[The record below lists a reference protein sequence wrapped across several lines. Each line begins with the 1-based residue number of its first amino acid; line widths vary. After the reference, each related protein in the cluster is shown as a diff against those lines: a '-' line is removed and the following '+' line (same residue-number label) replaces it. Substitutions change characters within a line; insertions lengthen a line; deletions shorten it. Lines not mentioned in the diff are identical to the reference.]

1 MKHLLELLDATVQRW
16 QDRPAF
22 GDEHGPLTWHQVG
35 LAVHSIG
42 TAMTRHKVQ
51 RRPVALYLD
60 HEVPCLLAMLSTL
73 AAGSYYTVLDTA
85 QPPERVRRITDQLE
99 PALLVTDAAH
109 RAAAE
114 ALGLNCPILDVADG
128 LAQPPE
134 PFVLQTLRAEAID
147 TDLAYVLFTSGS
159 TGAPKG
165 VAVQHRA
172 VLAYSAWAAGTFG
185 IDETTVFGNQT
196 PFYFSMSVTDLYTS
210 LRTGAQI
217 QILPK
222 RLFSFPVQLLDY
234 LTTHGVNTLYWVPSA
249 LGGVVRWKALDYTAL
264 PPLRTVLFAGE
275 TMPTP
280 YLNYWRAHYPTAL
293 FANLFG
299 PTETTDICAY
309 YIVDRDFADDEPL
322 PIGCACDNCGLLVLT
337 PDGKAAAPG
346 EVGELCARGSF
357 LAAGYYN
364 MPDKTADRFCP
375 NPLQPH
381 YPETIY
387 RTGDLVR
394 YDEQGLLQYMGR
406 ADNQIKHMGYRI
418 ELGEIET
425 AAFGQEGLQS
435 CACVY
440 DAPRDR
446 LVLFFTAGRDLTE
459 ALRTRLAQRLPA
471 YMQPAVY
478 RRLKAMPQ
486 NQNGKIDRAVLR
498 EQCKEDEN
506 HAYH

>member
-1 MKHLLELLDATVQRW
+1 MKHILELLDRTVRRW
-16 QDRPAF
+16 GSRPAF
-22 GDEHGPLTWHQVG
+22 GDEHITLTWDEVDA
-35 LAVHSIG
+35 AVQRVG
-42 TAMTRHKVQ
+42 TALVQYSVQ

-60 HEVPCLLAMLSTL
+60 HEVPCLLAMLGTL
-73 AAGSYYTVLDTA
+73 AAGGFYTVLDTA
-85 QPPERVRRITDQLE
+85 QPPERVRRITGQLE

-109 RAAAE
+109 REAAD
-114 ALGLNCPILDVADG
+114 ALGLACPVVEMADA
-128 LAQPPE
+128 LNAAPDS
-134 PFVLQTLRAEAID
+134 FALQTLRNESLD

-165 VAVQHRA
+165 VAIQHRA
-172 VLAYSAWAAGTFG
+172 VLAYSAWAAATFG

-210 LRTGAQI
+210 LRTGAQV
-217 QILPK
+217 QVLPR

-234 LTTHGVNTLYWVPSA
+234 LTVHEVNTLYWVPSA

-264 PPLRTVLFAGE
+264 PPLRTILFAGE

-280 YLNYWRAHYPTAL
+280 YLNYWQAHYPGAL

-309 YIVDRDFADDEPL
+309 YIVDRAFSDDEPL
-322 PIGCACDNCGLLVLT
+322 PIGRACDNCGLLVLT
-337 PDGKAAAPG
+337 DDGRAAEPG
-346 EVGELCARGSF
+346 AVGELCVRGSF

-364 MPDKTADRFCP
+364 MPDKTAERFCP

-381 YPETIY
+381 YPEIIY

-394 YDEQGLLQYMGR
+394 YDENGLLQYMGR

-435 CACVY
+435 CACIY
-440 DAPRDR
+440 DAPKDR
-446 LVLFFTAGRDLTE
+446 LVLFFAGRKGLE
-459 ALRTRLAQRLPA
+459 EELRVRLPGRLPA
-471 YMQPAVY
+471 YMQPTAY
-478 RRLKAMPQ
+478 RRLQAMPQ
-486 NQNGKIDRAVLR
+486 NQNGKIDRAALR
-498 EQCKEDEN
+498 ALCKED
-506 HAYH
+506 

>member
-1 MKHLLELLDATVQRW
+1 MKHILELLDRTVRCW
-16 QDRPAF
+16 GSRPAF
-22 GDEHGPLTWHQVG
+22 GDEHITLTWDEVDA
-35 LAVHSIG
+35 AVQRVG
-42 TAMTRHKVQ
+42 TALAQYSVQ

-60 HEVPCLLAMLSTL
+60 HEVPCLLAMLGTL
-73 AAGSYYTVLDTA
+73 AAGGFYTVLDTA
-85 QPPERVRRITDQLE
+85 QPPERVRRITGQLE

-109 RAAAE
+109 REAAD
-114 ALGLNCPILDVADG
+114 ALGLACPVVEMADA
-128 LAQPPE
+128 LNAAPDS
-134 PFVLQTLRAEAID
+134 FALQTLRNESLD

-165 VAVQHRA
+165 VAIQHRA
-172 VLAYSAWAAGTFG
+172 VLAYSAWAAATFG

-210 LRTGAQI
+210 LRTGAQV
-217 QILPK
+217 QVLPR

-234 LTTHGVNTLYWVPSA
+234 LTVHEVNTLYWVPSA

-264 PPLRTVLFAGE
+264 PPLRTILFAGE

-280 YLNYWRAHYPTAL
+280 YLNYWQAHYPGAL

-309 YIVDRDFADDEPL
+309 YIVDRAFSDDEPL
-322 PIGCACDNCGLLVLT
+322 PIGHACDNCGLLVLT
-337 PDGKAAAPG
+337 DDGRAAEPG
-346 EVGELCARGSF
+346 AVGELCVRGSF

-364 MPDKTADRFCP
+364 MPDKTAERFCP

-381 YPETIY
+381 YPEIIY

-394 YDEQGLLQYMGR
+394 YDENGLLQYMGR

-425 AAFGQEGLQS
+425 AAFGQEGLQR
-435 CACVY
+435 CACIY
-440 DAPRDR
+440 DAPKDR
-446 LVLFFTAGRDLTE
+446 LVQIGR
-459 ALRTRLAQRLPA
+459 AH
-471 YMQPAVY
+471 V
-478 RRLKAMPQ
+478 
-486 NQNGKIDRAVLR
+486 
-498 EQCKEDEN
+498 
-506 HAYH
+506 

>member
-1 MKHLLELLDATVQRW
+1 MKHILELLDRTVRRW
-16 QDRPAF
+16 GSRPAF
-22 GDEHGPLTWHQVG
+22 GDEHITLTWDEVDA
-35 LAVHSIG
+35 AVQRVG
-42 TAMTRHKVQ
+42 TALAQYSVQ

-60 HEVPCLLAMLSTL
+60 HEVPCLLAMLGTL
-73 AAGSYYTVLDTA
+73 AAGGFYTVLDTA
-85 QPPERVRRITDQLE
+85 QPPERVRRITGQLE

-109 RAAAE
+109 REAAD
-114 ALGLNCPILDVADG
+114 ALGLACPVVEMADA
-128 LAQPPE
+128 LNAVPDS
-134 PFVLQTLRAEAID
+134 FALQTLRNESLD

-165 VAVQHRA
+165 VAIQHRA
-172 VLAYSAWAAGTFG
+172 VLAYSAWAAATFG

-210 LRTGAQI
+210 LRTGAQV
-217 QILPK
+217 QVLPR

-234 LTTHGVNTLYWVPSA
+234 LTVHEVNTLYWVPSA

-264 PPLRTVLFAGE
+264 PPLRTILFAGE

-280 YLNYWRAHYPTAL
+280 YLNYWQAHYPGAL

-309 YIVDRDFADDEPL
+309 YIVDRAFSDDEPL
-322 PIGCACDNCGLLVLT
+322 PIGRACDNCGLLVLT
-337 PDGKAAAPG
+337 DDGRAAEHGA
-346 EVGELCARGSF
+346 VGELCVRGSF

-364 MPDKTADRFCP
+364 MPDKTAERFCP

-381 YPETIY
+381 YPEIIY

-394 YDEQGLLQYMGR
+394 YDENGLLQYMGR

-435 CACVY
+435 CACIY
-440 DAPRDR
+440 DAPKDR
-446 LVLFFTAGRDLTE
+446 LVLFFTGRKRLEEDL
-459 ALRTRLAQRLPA
+459 RVRLAGRLPA
-471 YMQPAVY
+471 YMQPTAY
-478 RRLKAMPQ
+478 RRLQAMPQ
-486 NQNGKIDRAVLR
+486 NQNGKIDRAALR
-498 EQCKEDEN
+498 ALCKED
-506 HAYH
+506 

>member
-1 MKHLLELLDATVQRW
+1 MKHILELLDRTVRRW
-16 QDRPAF
+16 GSRPAF
-22 GDEHGPLTWHQVG
+22 GDEHITLTWDEVDA
-35 LAVHSIG
+35 AVQRVG
-42 TAMTRHKVQ
+42 TALAQYSVQ

-60 HEVPCLLAMLSTL
+60 HEVPCLLAMLGTL
-73 AAGSYYTVLDTA
+73 AAGGFYTVLDTA
-85 QPPERVRRITDQLE
+85 QPPERVRRITGQLE
-99 PALLVTDAAH
+99 PAPLVTDAAH
-109 RAAAE
+109 RKAAD
-114 ALGLNCPILDVADG
+114 ALGLACPVVEMADA
-128 LAQPPE
+128 LNAVPDS
-134 PFVLQTLRAEAID
+134 FALQTLRNESLD

-165 VAVQHRA
+165 VAIQHRA
-172 VLAYSAWAAGTFG
+172 VLAYSAWAAATFG

-210 LRTGAQI
+210 LRTGAQL
-217 QILPK
+217 QVLPR

-234 LTTHGVNTLYWVPSA
+234 LTVHEVNTLYWVPSA

-264 PPLRTVLFAGE
+264 PPLRTILFAGE

-280 YLNYWRAHYPTAL
+280 YLNYWQAHYPEAL

-309 YIVDRDFADDEPL
+309 YIVDRAFSDDEPL
-322 PIGCACDNCGLLVLT
+322 PIGRACDNCGLLVLT
-337 PDGKAAAPG
+337 DDGRAAEPG
-346 EVGELCARGSF
+346 AVGELCVRGSF

-364 MPDKTADRFCP
+364 MPDKTAERFCP

-381 YPETIY
+381 YPEIIY

-394 YDEQGLLQYMGR
+394 YDENGLLQYMGR

-435 CACVY
+435 CACIY
-440 DAPRDR
+440 DAPKDR
-446 LVLFFTAGRDLTE
+446 LVLFFTGRKGLEEDL
-459 ALRTRLAQRLPA
+459 RVRLAGRLPA
-471 YMQPAVY
+471 YMQPTAY
-478 RRLKAMPQ
+478 RRLQAMPQ
-486 NQNGKIDRAVLR
+486 NQNGKIDRAALR
-498 EQCKEDEN
+498 ALCKED
-506 HAYH
+506 

>member
-1 MKHLLELLDATVQRW
+1 MKHILELLDRTVRRW
-16 QDRPAF
+16 GSRPAF
-22 GDEHGPLTWHQVG
+22 GDEHITLTWDEVDA
-35 LAVHSIG
+35 AVQRVG
-42 TAMTRHKVQ
+42 TALAQYSVQ

-60 HEVPCLLAMLSTL
+60 HEVPCLLAMLGTL
-73 AAGSYYTVLDTA
+73 AAGGFYTVLDTA
-85 QPPERVRRITDQLE
+85 QPPERVRRITGQLE

-109 RAAAE
+109 RKAAD
-114 ALGLNCPILDVADG
+114 ALGLACPVVEMADA
-128 LAQPPE
+128 LNAAPDS
-134 PFVLQTLRAEAID
+134 FALQTLRNESLD

-165 VAVQHRA
+165 VAIQHRA
-172 VLAYSAWAAGTFG
+172 VLAYSAWAAATFG

-210 LRTGAQI
+210 LRTGAQV
-217 QILPK
+217 QVLPR

-234 LTTHGVNTLYWVPSA
+234 LTVHEVNTLYWVPSA

-264 PPLRTVLFAGE
+264 PPLRTILFAGE

-280 YLNYWRAHYPTAL
+280 YLNYWQAHYPGAL

-309 YIVDRDFADDEPL
+309 YIVDRAFSDDEPL
-322 PIGCACDNCGLLVLT
+322 PIGRACDNCGLLVLT
-337 PDGKAAAPG
+337 DDGRAAEHGA
-346 EVGELCARGSF
+346 VGELCVRGSF

-364 MPDKTADRFCP
+364 MPDKTAERFCP

-381 YPETIY
+381 YPEIIY

-394 YDEQGLLQYMGR
+394 YDENGLLQYMGR

-425 AAFGQEGLQS
+425 AAFGQESLQS
-435 CACVY
+435 CACIY
-440 DAPRDR
+440 DAPKDR
-446 LVLFFTAGRDLTE
+446 LVLFFTGRKGLE
-459 ALRTRLAQRLPA
+459 EELRVRLAGRLPA
-471 YMQPAVY
+471 YMQPTAY
-478 RRLKAMPQ
+478 RRLQAMPQ
-486 NQNGKIDRAVLR
+486 NQNGKIDRAALR
-498 EQCKEDEN
+498 ALCKED
-506 HAYH
+506 

>member
-1 MKHLLELLDATVQRW
+1 MKHILELLDRTVRRW
-16 QDRPAF
+16 GSRPAF
-22 GDEHGPLTWHQVG
+22 GDEHITLTWDEVDA
-35 LAVHSIG
+35 AVQRVG
-42 TAMTRHKVQ
+42 TALAQYSVQ

-60 HEVPCLLAMLSTL
+60 HEVPCLLAMLGTL
-73 AAGSYYTVLDTA
+73 AAGGFYTVLDTA
-85 QPPERVRRITDQLE
+85 QPPERVRRITGQLE

-109 RAAAE
+109 REAAD
-114 ALGLNCPILDVADG
+114 ALGLACPVVEMADA
-128 LAQPPE
+128 LNAVPDS
-134 PFVLQTLRAEAID
+134 FALQTLRNESLD

-165 VAVQHRA
+165 VAIHHRA
-172 VLAYSAWAAGTFG
+172 VLAYSAWAAATFG

-210 LRTGAQI
+210 LRTGAQV
-217 QILPK
+217 QVLPR

-234 LTTHGVNTLYWVPSA
+234 LTVHEVNTLYWVPSA

-264 PPLRTVLFAGE
+264 PPLRTILFAGE

-280 YLNYWRAHYPTAL
+280 YLNYWQAHYPGAL

-309 YIVDRDFADDEPL
+309 YIVDRAFSDDEPL
-322 PIGCACDNCGLLVLT
+322 PIGRACDNCGLLVLT
-337 PDGKAAAPG
+337 DDGRAAEHGA
-346 EVGELCARGSF
+346 VGELCVRGSF

-364 MPDKTADRFCP
+364 MPDKTAERFCP

-381 YPETIY
+381 YPEIIY

-394 YDEQGLLQYMGR
+394 YDENGLLQYMGR

-435 CACVY
+435 CACIY
-440 DAPRDR
+440 DAPKDR
-446 LVLFFTAGRDLTE
+446 LVLFFTGRKGLEEELRVRPTAACRQCPRTKTE
-459 ALRTRLAQRLPA
+459 KSTAQHCAPCARRTELCIPW
-471 YMQPAVY
+471 M
-478 RRLKAMPQ
+478 KS
-486 NQNGKIDRAVLR
+486 
-498 EQCKEDEN
+498 
-506 HAYH
+506 

>member
-1 MKHLLELLDATVQRW
+1 MKHILELLDRTVRRW
-16 QDRPAF
+16 GSRPAF
-22 GDEHGPLTWHQVG
+22 GDEHITLTWDEVDA
-35 LAVHSIG
+35 AVQRVG
-42 TAMTRHKVQ
+42 TALAQYSVQ

-60 HEVPCLLAMLSTL
+60 HEVPCLLAMLGTL
-73 AAGSYYTVLDTA
+73 AAGGFYTVLDTA
-85 QPPERVRRITDQLE
+85 QPPERVRRITGQLE

-109 RAAAE
+109 REAAD
-114 ALGLNCPILDVADG
+114 ALGLACPVVEMADA
-128 LAQPPE
+128 LNAVPDS
-134 PFVLQTLRAEAID
+134 FALQTLRNESLD

-165 VAVQHRA
+165 VAIQHRA
-172 VLAYSAWAAGTFG
+172 VLAYSAWAAATFG
-185 IDETTVFGNQT
+185 IDKTTVFGNQT

-210 LRTGAQI
+210 LRTGAQV
-217 QILPK
+217 QVLPR

-234 LTTHGVNTLYWVPSA
+234 LTVHEVNTLYWVPSA

-264 PPLRTVLFAGE
+264 PPLRTILFAGE

-280 YLNYWRAHYPTAL
+280 YLNYWQAHYPGAL

-309 YIVDRDFADDEPL
+309 YIVDRAFSDDEPL
-322 PIGCACDNCGLLVLT
+322 PIGRACDNCGLLVLT
-337 PDGKAAAPG
+337 DDGRAAEPG
-346 EVGELCARGSF
+346 AVGELCVRGSF

-364 MPDKTADRFCP
+364 MPDKTAERFCP

-381 YPETIY
+381 YPEIIY

-394 YDEQGLLQYMGR
+394 YDENGLLQYMGR

-435 CACVY
+435 CACIY
-440 DAPRDR
+440 DAPKDR
-446 LVLFFTAGRDLTE
+446 LVLFFTGRKGLEEDL
-459 ALRTRLAQRLPA
+459 RVRLAGRLPA
-471 YMQPAVY
+471 YMQPTAY
-478 RRLKAMPQ
+478 RRLQAMPQ
-486 NQNGKIDRAVLR
+486 NQNGKIDRAALR
-498 EQCKEDEN
+498 ALCKED
-506 HAYH
+506 

>member
-1 MKHLLELLDATVQRW
+1 MKHILELLDRTVRRW
-16 QDRPAF
+16 GSRPAF
-22 GDEHGPLTWHQVG
+22 GDEHITLTWDEVDA
-35 LAVHSIG
+35 AVQRVG
-42 TAMTRHKVQ
+42 TALAQYSVQ

-60 HEVPCLLAMLSTL
+60 HEVPCLLAMLGTL
-73 AAGSYYTVLDTA
+73 AAGGFYTVLDTA
-85 QPPERVRRITDQLE
+85 QPPERVRRITGQLE

-109 RAAAE
+109 REAAD
-114 ALGLNCPILDVADG
+114 ALGLACPVVEMADALNAAPDS
-128 LAQPPE
+128 LA
-134 PFVLQTLRAEAID
+134 LQTLRNESLD

-165 VAVQHRA
+165 VAIQHRA
-172 VLAYSAWAAGTFG
+172 VLAYSAWAAATFG

-210 LRTGAQI
+210 LRTGAQV
-217 QILPK
+217 QVLPR

-234 LTTHGVNTLYWVPSA
+234 LTVHEVNTLYWVPSA

-264 PPLRTVLFAGE
+264 PPLRTILFAGE

-280 YLNYWRAHYPTAL
+280 YLNYWQAHYPGAL

-309 YIVDRDFADDEPL
+309 YIVDRAFSDDEPL
-322 PIGCACDNCGLLVLT
+322 PIGRACDNCGLLVLT
-337 PDGKAAAPG
+337 DDGRAAEPG
-346 EVGELCARGSF
+346 AVGELCVRGSF

-364 MPDKTADRFCP
+364 MPDKTAERFCP

-381 YPETIY
+381 YPEIIY

-394 YDEQGLLQYMGR
+394 YDENGLLQYMGR

-435 CACVY
+435 CACIY
-440 DAPRDR
+440 DAPKDR
-446 LVLFFTAGRDLTE
+446 LVLFFTGRKGLE
-459 ALRTRLAQRLPA
+459 EELRVRLAGRLPA
-471 YMQPAVY
+471 YMQPTAY
-478 RRLKAMPQ
+478 RRLQAMPQ
-486 NQNGKIDRAVLR
+486 NQNGKIDRAALR
-498 EQCKEDEN
+498 ALCKED
-506 HAYH
+506 

>member
-1 MKHLLELLDATVQRW
+1 MKHILELLDRTVRRW
-16 QDRPAF
+16 GSRPAF
-22 GDEHGPLTWHQVG
+22 GDEHITLTWDEVDA
-35 LAVHSIG
+35 AVQRVG
-42 TAMTRHKVQ
+42 TALAQYSVQ

-60 HEVPCLLAMLSTL
+60 HEVPCLLAMLGTL
-73 AAGSYYTVLDTA
+73 AAGGFYTVLDTA
-85 QPPERVRRITDQLE
+85 QPPERVRRITGQLE

-109 RAAAE
+109 RKAAD
-114 ALGLNCPILDVADG
+114 ALGLACPVVEMADA
-128 LAQPPE
+128 LNAAPDS
-134 PFVLQTLRAEAID
+134 FALQTLRNESLD

-165 VAVQHRA
+165 VAIQHRA
-172 VLAYSAWAAGTFG
+172 VLAYSAWAAATFG

-210 LRTGAQI
+210 LRTGAQV
-217 QILPK
+217 QVLPR

-234 LTTHGVNTLYWVPSA
+234 LTVHEVNTLYWVPSA

-264 PPLRTVLFAGE
+264 PPLRTILFAGE

-280 YLNYWRAHYPTAL
+280 YLNYWQAHYPGAL

-309 YIVDRDFADDEPL
+309 YIVDRAFSDDEPL
-322 PIGCACDNCGLLVLT
+322 PIGRACDNCGLLVLT
-337 PDGKAAAPG
+337 DDGRAAEPG
-346 EVGELCARGSF
+346 AVGELCVRGSF

-364 MPDKTADRFCP
+364 MPDKTAERFCP

-381 YPETIY
+381 YPEIIY

-394 YDEQGLLQYMGR
+394 YDENGLLQYMGR

-435 CACVY
+435 CACIY
-440 DAPRDR
+440 DAPKDR
-446 LVLFFTAGRDLTE
+446 LVLFFTGRKGLEEDL
-459 ALRTRLAQRLPA
+459 RVRLAGRLPA
-471 YMQPAVY
+471 YMQPTAY
-478 RRLKAMPQ
+478 RRLQAMPQ
-486 NQNGKIDRAVLR
+486 NQNGKIDRAALR
-498 EQCKEDEN
+498 ALCKED
-506 HAYH
+506 

>member
-1 MKHLLELLDATVQRW
+1 MKHILELLDRTVRRW
-16 QDRPAF
+16 GSRPAF
-22 GDEHGPLTWHQVG
+22 GDEHITLTWDEVDT
-35 LAVHSIG
+35 AVQRVG
-42 TAMTRHKVQ
+42 TALAQYSVQ

-60 HEVPCLLAMLSTL
+60 HEVPCLLAMLGTL
-73 AAGSYYTVLDTA
+73 AAGGFYTVLDTA
-85 QPPERVRRITDQLE
+85 QPPERVRRITGQLE

-109 RAAAE
+109 REAAD
-114 ALGLNCPILDVADG
+114 ALGLACPVVEMADA
-128 LAQPPE
+128 LNAAPDS
-134 PFVLQTLRAEAID
+134 FALQTLRNESLD

-165 VAVQHRA
+165 VAIQHRA
-172 VLAYSAWAAGTFG
+172 VLSYSAWAAATFG

-210 LRTGAQI
+210 LRTGAQV
-217 QILPK
+217 QVLPR

-234 LTTHGVNTLYWVPSA
+234 LTVHEVNTLYWVPSA

-264 PPLRTVLFAGE
+264 PPLRTILFAGE

-280 YLNYWRAHYPTAL
+280 YLNYWQAHYPGAL

-309 YIVDRDFADDEPL
+309 YIVDRAFSDDEPL
-322 PIGCACDNCGLLVLT
+322 PIGRACDNCGLLVLT
-337 PDGKAAAPG
+337 DDGRAAEPG
-346 EVGELCARGSF
+346 AVGELCVRGSF

-364 MPDKTADRFCP
+364 MPDKTAERFGP

-381 YPETIY
+381 YPEIIY

-394 YDEQGLLQYMGR
+394 YDENGLLQYMGR

-435 CACVY
+435 CACIY
-440 DAPRDR
+440 DAPKDR
-446 LVLFFTAGRDLTE
+446 LVLFFTGRKGLEEDL
-459 ALRTRLAQRLPA
+459 RVRLAGRLPA
-471 YMQPAVY
+471 YMQPTAY
-478 RRLKAMPQ
+478 RRLQAMPQ
-486 NQNGKIDRAVLR
+486 NQNGKIDRAALR
-498 EQCKEDEN
+498 ALCKEN
-506 HAYH
+506 

>member
-1 MKHLLELLDATVQRW
+1 MKHILELLDRTVRRW
-16 QDRPAF
+16 GSRPAF
-22 GDEHGPLTWHQVG
+22 GDEHITLTWDEVDA
-35 LAVHSIG
+35 AVQRVG
-42 TAMTRHKVQ
+42 TALAQYSVQ

-60 HEVPCLLAMLSTL
+60 HEVPCLLAMLGTL
-73 AAGSYYTVLDTA
+73 AAGGFYTVLDTA
-85 QPPERVRRITDQLE
+85 QPPERVRRITGQLE

-109 RAAAE
+109 REAAD
-114 ALGLNCPILDVADG
+114 ALGLACPVVEMADALNAAPDS
-128 LAQPPE
+128 LA
-134 PFVLQTLRAEAID
+134 LQTLRNESLD

-165 VAVQHRA
+165 VAIQHRA
-172 VLAYSAWAAGTFG
+172 VLAYSAWAAATFG

-210 LRTGAQI
+210 LRTGAQV
-217 QILPK
+217 QVLPR

-234 LTTHGVNTLYWVPSA
+234 LTVHEVNTLYWVPSA

-264 PPLRTVLFAGE
+264 PPLRTILFAGE

-280 YLNYWRAHYPTAL
+280 YLNYWQAHYPGAL

-309 YIVDRDFADDEPL
+309 YIVDRAFSDDEPL
-322 PIGCACDNCGLLVLT
+322 PIGRACDNCGLLVLT
-337 PDGKAAAPG
+337 DDGRAAEPG
-346 EVGELCARGSF
+346 AVGELCVRGSF

-364 MPDKTADRFCP
+364 MPDKTAERFCP

-381 YPETIY
+381 YPEIIY

-394 YDEQGLLQYMGR
+394 YDENGLLQYMGR

-425 AAFGQEGLQS
+425 AAFGQESLQS
-435 CACVY
+435 CACIY
-440 DAPRDR
+440 DAPKDR
-446 LVLFFTAGRDLTE
+446 LVLFFTGRKGLE
-459 ALRTRLAQRLPA
+459 EELRVRLAGRLPA
-471 YMQPAVY
+471 YMQPTAY
-478 RRLKAMPQ
+478 RRLQAMPQ
-486 NQNGKIDRAVLR
+486 NQNGKIDRAALR
-498 EQCKEDEN
+498 ALCKED
-506 HAYH
+506 

>member
-1 MKHLLELLDATVQRW
+1 MKHILELLDRTVRRW
-16 QDRPAF
+16 GSRPAF
-22 GDEHGPLTWHQVG
+22 GDEHITLTWDEVDA
-35 LAVHSIG
+35 AVQRVG
-42 TAMTRHKVQ
+42 TALAQYSVQ

-60 HEVPCLLAMLSTL
+60 HEVPCLLAMLGTL
-73 AAGSYYTVLDTA
+73 AAGGFYTVLDTA
-85 QPPERVRRITDQLE
+85 QPPERVRRITGQLE

-109 RAAAE
+109 REAAD
-114 ALGLNCPILDVADG
+114 ALGLACPVVEMADA
-128 LAQPPE
+128 LNAAPDS
-134 PFVLQTLRAEAID
+134 FALQTLRNESLD

-165 VAVQHRA
+165 VAIQHRA
-172 VLAYSAWAAGTFG
+172 VLAYSAWAAATFG

-210 LRTGAQI
+210 LRTGAQV
-217 QILPK
+217 QVLPR

-234 LTTHGVNTLYWVPSA
+234 LTVHEVNTLYWVPSA

-264 PPLRTVLFAGE
+264 PPLRTILFAGE

-280 YLNYWRAHYPTAL
+280 YLNYWQAHYPGAL

-309 YIVDRDFADDEPL
+309 YIVDRAFSDDEPL
-322 PIGCACDNCGLLVLT
+322 PIGRACDNCGLLVLT
-337 PDGKAAAPG
+337 DDGRAAEPG
-346 EVGELCARGSF
+346 AVGELCVRGSF

-364 MPDKTADRFCP
+364 MPDKTTERFCP

-381 YPETIY
+381 YPEIIY

-394 YDEQGLLQYMGR
+394 YDENGLLQYMGR

-435 CACVY
+435 CACIY
-440 DAPRDR
+440 DAPKDR
-446 LVLFFTAGRDLTE
+446 LVLFFTGRKGLE
-459 ALRTRLAQRLPA
+459 EELRVRLAGRLPA
-471 YMQPAVY
+471 YMQPTAY
-478 RRLKAMPQ
+478 RRLQAMPQ
-486 NQNGKIDRAVLR
+486 NQNGKIDRAALR
-498 EQCKEDEN
+498 ALCKED
-506 HAYH
+506 

>member
-1 MKHLLELLDATVQRW
+1 MKHLLECLDATARRW
-16 QDRPAF
+16 PERPAF
-22 GDEHGPLTWHQVG
+22 GDEAGTLTWAEVA
-35 LAVHSIG
+35 LAVQRVG
-42 TAMTRHKVQ
+42 TALARQGVQ

-60 HEVPCLLAMLSTL
+60 HRVPCLLTMLGTL
-73 AAGSYYTVLDTA
+73 AAGGFYTVLDTA
-85 QPPERVRRITDQLE
+85 QPPERVRRITDQLA
-99 PALLVTDAAH
+99 PVLLVTDEEH

-114 ALGLNCPILDVADG
+114 ALGLDCPLLLWESACTEEPDPYLLQRLRQDALDV
-128 LAQPPE
+128 
-134 PFVLQTLRAEAID
+134 
-147 TDLAYVLFTSGS
+147 DLAYVLFTSGS

-172 VLAYSAWAAGTFG
+172 VLAYSAWAAETFG

-196 PFYFSMSVTDLYTS
+196 PFYFSMSVTDLYTA
-210 LRTGAQI
+210 LRTGAQL
-217 QILPK
+217 QVLPK

-264 PPLRTVLFAGE
+264 PPLRTILFAGE

-280 YLNYWRAHYPTAL
+280 YLNYWRAHYPAAL

-309 YIVDRDFADDEPL
+309 YIVDRPFADDEPL
-322 PIGCACDNCGLLVLT
+322 PIGRACDNCGLLVLT
-337 PDGKAAAPG
+337 EDNRPAAPG
-346 EVGELCARGSF
+346 QVGELCVRGSF

-364 MPDKTADRFCP
+364 MPEKTAQRFCP

-387 RTGDLVR
+387 RTGDLVC
-394 YDEQGLLQYMGR
+394 YGEDGLLRYMGR
-406 ADNQIKHMGYRI
+406 TDNQIKHMGYRI

-425 AAFGQEGLQS
+425 AAYGQEGLQS
-435 CACVY
+435 CACLY
-440 DAPRDR
+440 DAARDR
-446 LVLFFTAGRDLTE
+446 LVLFFTAGRDLTD
-459 ALRTRLAQRLPA
+459 ALRARLADRLPG
-471 YMQPAVY
+471 YMQPALY

-486 NQNGKIDRAVLR
+486 NQNGKIDRAALR
-498 EQCKEDEN
+498 AQLKED
-506 HAYH
+506 

>member
-1 MKHLLELLDATVQRW
+1 MKHILELLDRTVRRW
-16 QDRPAF
+16 GSRPAF
-22 GDEHGPLTWHQVG
+22 GDEHITLTWDEVDA
-35 LAVHSIG
+35 AVQRVG
-42 TAMTRHKVQ
+42 TALAQYSVQ

-60 HEVPCLLAMLSTL
+60 HEVPCLLAMLGTL
-73 AAGSYYTVLDTA
+73 AAGGFYTVLDTA
-85 QPPERVRRITDQLE
+85 QPPERVRRITGQLE

-109 RAAAE
+109 RKAAD
-114 ALGLNCPILDVADG
+114 ALGLACPVVEMADA
-128 LAQPPE
+128 LNAAPDS
-134 PFVLQTLRAEAID
+134 FALQTLRNESLD

-165 VAVQHRA
+165 VAIQHRA
-172 VLAYSAWAAGTFG
+172 VLAYSAWAAATFG

-210 LRTGAQI
+210 LRTGAQV
-217 QILPK
+217 QVLPR

-234 LTTHGVNTLYWVPSA
+234 LTVHEVNTLYWVPSA

-264 PPLRTVLFAGE
+264 PPLRTILFAGE

-280 YLNYWRAHYPTAL
+280 YLNYWQAHYPGAL

-309 YIVDRDFADDEPL
+309 YIVDRAFSDDEPL
-322 PIGCACDNCGLLVLT
+322 PIGRACDNCGLLVLT
-337 PDGKAAAPG
+337 DDGRAAEPG
-346 EVGELCARGSF
+346 AVGELCVRGSF

-364 MPDKTADRFCP
+364 MPDKTAERFCP

-381 YPETIY
+381 YPEIIY

-394 YDEQGLLQYMGR
+394 YDENGLLQYMGR

-435 CACVY
+435 CACIY
-440 DAPRDR
+440 DAPKDR
-446 LVLFFTAGRDLTE
+446 LVLFFTGRKGLE
-459 ALRTRLAQRLPA
+459 EELRVRLAGRLPA
-471 YMQPAVY
+471 YMQPTAY
-478 RRLKAMPQ
+478 RRLQAMPQ
-486 NQNGKIDRAVLR
+486 NQNGKIDRAALR
-498 EQCKEDEN
+498 ALCKED
-506 HAYH
+506 

>member
-1 MKHLLELLDATVQRW
+1 MKHILELLDRTVRRW
-16 QDRPAF
+16 GSRPAF
-22 GDEHGPLTWHQVG
+22 GDEHITLTWDEVDA
-35 LAVHSIG
+35 AVQRVG
-42 TAMTRHKVQ
+42 TALAQYSVQ

-60 HEVPCLLAMLSTL
+60 HEVPCLLAMLGTL
-73 AAGSYYTVLDTA
+73 AAGGFYTVLDTA
-85 QPPERVRRITDQLE
+85 QPPERVRRITGQLE

-109 RAAAE
+109 REAAD
-114 ALGLNCPILDVADG
+114 ALGLACPVVEMADA
-128 LAQPPE
+128 LNAVPDS
-134 PFVLQTLRAEAID
+134 FALQTLRNESLD

-165 VAVQHRA
+165 VAIHHRA
-172 VLAYSAWAAGTFG
+172 VLAYSAWAAATFG

-210 LRTGAQI
+210 LRTGAQV
-217 QILPK
+217 QVLPR

-234 LTTHGVNTLYWVPSA
+234 LTVHEVNTLYWVPSA

-264 PPLRTVLFAGE
+264 PPLRTILFAGE

-280 YLNYWRAHYPTAL
+280 YLNYWQAHYPGAL

-309 YIVDRDFADDEPL
+309 YIVDRAFSDDEPL
-322 PIGCACDNCGLLVLT
+322 PIGRACDNCGLLVLT
-337 PDGKAAAPG
+337 DDGRAAEHGA
-346 EVGELCARGSF
+346 VGELCVRGSF

-364 MPDKTADRFCP
+364 MPDKTAERFCP

-381 YPETIY
+381 YPEIIY

-394 YDEQGLLQYMGR
+394 YDENGLLQYMGR

-435 CACVY
+435 CACIY
-440 DAPRDR
+440 DAPKDR
-446 LVLFFTAGRDLTE
+446 LVLFFTGRKGLE
-459 ALRTRLAQRLPA
+459 EELRVRLAGRLPA
-471 YMQPAVY
+471 YMQPTAY
-478 RRLKAMPQ
+478 RRLQAMPQ
-486 NQNGKIDRAVLR
+486 NQNGKIDRAALR
-498 EQCKEDEN
+498 ALCKED
-506 HAYH
+506 

>member
-1 MKHLLELLDATVQRW
+1 MKHILELLDRTVRRW
-16 QDRPAF
+16 GSRPAF
-22 GDEHGPLTWHQVG
+22 GDEHITLTWDEVDA
-35 LAVHSIG
+35 AVQRVG
-42 TAMTRHKVQ
+42 TALAQYSVQ

-60 HEVPCLLAMLSTL
+60 HEVPCLLAMLGTL
-73 AAGSYYTVLDTA
+73 AAGGFYTVLDTA
-85 QPPERVRRITDQLE
+85 QPPERVRRITGQLE

-109 RAAAE
+109 REAAD
-114 ALGLNCPILDVADG
+114 ALGLACPVVEMADA
-128 LAQPPE
+128 LNAVPDS
-134 PFVLQTLRAEAID
+134 FALQTLRNESLD

-165 VAVQHRA
+165 VAIQHRA
-172 VLAYSAWAAGTFG
+172 VLAYSAWAAATFG

-210 LRTGAQI
+210 LRTGAQV
-217 QILPK
+217 QVLPR

-234 LTTHGVNTLYWVPSA
+234 LTVHEVNTLYWVPSA

-264 PPLRTVLFAGE
+264 PPLRTILFAGE

-280 YLNYWRAHYPTAL
+280 YLNYWQAHYPGAL

-309 YIVDRDFADDEPL
+309 YIVDRAFSDDEPL
-322 PIGCACDNCGLLVLT
+322 PIGRACDNCGLLVLT
-337 PDGKAAAPG
+337 DDGRAAEPG
-346 EVGELCARGSF
+346 AVGELCVRGSF

-364 MPDKTADRFCP
+364 MPDKTAERFCP

-381 YPETIY
+381 YPEIIY

-394 YDEQGLLQYMGR
+394 YDENGLLQYMGR

-435 CACVY
+435 CACIY
-440 DAPRDR
+440 DAPKDR
-446 LVLFFTAGRDLTE
+446 LVLFFTGRKGLE
-459 ALRTRLAQRLPA
+459 EELRVRLAGRLPA
-471 YMQPAVY
+471 YMQPTAY
-478 RRLKAMPQ
+478 RRLQAMPQ
-486 NQNGKIDRAVLR
+486 NQNGKIDRAALR
-498 EQCKEDEN
+498 ALCKED
-506 HAYH
+506 

>member
-1 MKHLLELLDATVQRW
+1 MKHILELLDRTVRRW
-16 QDRPAF
+16 GSRPAF
-22 GDEHGPLTWHQVG
+22 GDEHITLTWDEVDA
-35 LAVHSIG
+35 AVQRVG
-42 TAMTRHKVQ
+42 TALAQYSVQ

-60 HEVPCLLAMLSTL
+60 HEVPCLLAMLGTL
-73 AAGSYYTVLDTA
+73 AAGGFYTVLDTA
-85 QPPERVRRITDQLE
+85 QPPERVRRITGQLE

-109 RAAAE
+109 REAAD
-114 ALGLNCPILDVADG
+114 ALGLACPVVEMADA
-128 LAQPPE
+128 LNAVPDS
-134 PFVLQTLRAEAID
+134 FALQTLRNESLD

-165 VAVQHRA
+165 VAIQHRA
-172 VLAYSAWAAGTFG
+172 VLAYSAWAAATFG

-210 LRTGAQI
+210 LRTGAQV
-217 QILPK
+217 QVLPR

-234 LTTHGVNTLYWVPSA
+234 LTVHEVNTLYWVPSA

-264 PPLRTVLFAGE
+264 PPLRTILFAGE

-280 YLNYWRAHYPTAL
+280 YLNYWQAHYPEAL

-309 YIVDRDFADDEPL
+309 YIVDRAFSDDEPL
-322 PIGCACDNCGLLVLT
+322 PIGRACDNCGLLVLT
-337 PDGKAAAPG
+337 DDGRAAEHGA
-346 EVGELCARGSF
+346 VGELCVRGSF

-364 MPDKTADRFCP
+364 MPDKTAERFCP

-381 YPETIY
+381 YPEIIY

-394 YDEQGLLQYMGR
+394 YDENELLQYIGR

-435 CACVY
+435 CACIY
-440 DAPRDR
+440 DAPKDR
-446 LVLFFTAGRDLTE
+446 LVLFFTGRKGLE
-459 ALRTRLAQRLPA
+459 EELRVRLAGRLPA
-471 YMQPAVY
+471 YMQPTAY
-478 RRLKAMPQ
+478 RRLQAMPQ
-486 NQNGKIDRAVLR
+486 NQNGKIDRAALR
-498 EQCKEDEN
+498 ALCKED
-506 HAYH
+506 

>member
-1 MKHLLELLDATVQRW
+1 MKHILELLDRTVRRW
-16 QDRPAF
+16 GSRPAF
-22 GDEHGPLTWHQVG
+22 GDEHITLTWDEVDA
-35 LAVHSIG
+35 AVQRVG
-42 TAMTRHKVQ
+42 TALAQYSVQ

-60 HEVPCLLAMLSTL
+60 HEVPCLLAMLGTL
-73 AAGSYYTVLDTA
+73 AAGGFYTVLDTA
-85 QPPERVRRITDQLE
+85 QPPERVRRITGQLE

-109 RAAAE
+109 REAAD
-114 ALGLNCPILDVADG
+114 ALGLACPVVEMADA
-128 LAQPPE
+128 LNAVPDS
-134 PFVLQTLRAEAID
+134 FALQTLRNESLD

-165 VAVQHRA
+165 VAIQHRA
-172 VLAYSAWAAGTFG
+172 VLAYSAWAAATFG

-210 LRTGAQI
+210 LRTGAQV
-217 QILPK
+217 QVLPR

-234 LTTHGVNTLYWVPSA
+234 LTVHEVNTLYWVPSA

-264 PPLRTVLFAGE
+264 PPLRTILFAGE

-280 YLNYWRAHYPTAL
+280 YLNYWQAHYPGAL

-309 YIVDRDFADDEPL
+309 YIVDRAFSDDEPL
-322 PIGCACDNCGLLVLT
+322 PIGRACDNCGLLVLT
-337 PDGKAAAPG
+337 DDGRAAEHGA
-346 EVGELCARGSF
+346 VGELCVRGSF

-364 MPDKTADRFCP
+364 MPDKTAERFCP

-381 YPETIY
+381 YPEIIY

-394 YDEQGLLQYMGR
+394 YDENGLLQYMGR

-435 CACVY
+435 CACIY
-440 DAPRDR
+440 DAPKDR
-446 LVLFFTAGRDLTE
+446 LVLFFTGCKGLEEDL
-459 ALRTRLAQRLPA
+459 RVRLAGRLPA
-471 YMQPAVY
+471 YMQPTAY
-478 RRLKAMPQ
+478 RRLQAMPQ
-486 NQNGKIDRAVLR
+486 NQNGKIDRAALR
-498 EQCKEDEN
+498 ALCKED
-506 HAYH
+506 

>member
-1 MKHLLELLDATVQRW
+1 MKHILELLDRTVRRW
-16 QDRPAF
+16 GSRPAF
-22 GDEHGPLTWHQVG
+22 GDEHIILTWDEVDT
-35 LAVHSIG
+35 AVQRVG
-42 TAMTRHKVQ
+42 TALAQYSVQ

-60 HEVPCLLAMLSTL
+60 HEVPCLLAMLGTL
-73 AAGSYYTVLDTA
+73 AAGGFYTVLDTA
-85 QPPERVRRITDQLE
+85 QPPERVRRITGQLE

-109 RAAAE
+109 REAAD
-114 ALGLNCPILDVADG
+114 ALGLACPVVEMADA
-128 LAQPPE
+128 LNAVPDS
-134 PFVLQTLRAEAID
+134 FALQTLRNESLD

-165 VAVQHRA
+165 VAIQHRA
-172 VLAYSAWAAGTFG
+172 VLAYSAWAAATFG

-210 LRTGAQI
+210 LRTGAQV
-217 QILPK
+217 QVLPR

-234 LTTHGVNTLYWVPSA
+234 LTVHEVNTLYWVPSA

-264 PPLRTVLFAGE
+264 PPLRTILFAGE

-280 YLNYWRAHYPTAL
+280 YLNYWQAHYPGAL

-309 YIVDRDFADDEPL
+309 YIVDRAFSDDEPL

-337 PDGKAAAPG
+337 DDGRAAEHGA
-346 EVGELCARGSF
+346 VGELCVRGSF

-364 MPDKTADRFCP
+364 MPDKTAERFCP

-381 YPETIY
+381 YPEIIY

-394 YDEQGLLQYMGR
+394 YDENGLLQYMGR

-435 CACVY
+435 CACIY
-440 DAPRDR
+440 DAPKDR
-446 LVLFFTAGRDLTE
+446 LVLFFTGRKGLE
-459 ALRTRLAQRLPA
+459 EELRVRLAGRLPA
-471 YMQPAVY
+471 YMQPTAY
-478 RRLKAMPQ
+478 RRLQAMPQ
-486 NQNGKIDRAVLR
+486 NQNGKIDRAALR
-498 EQCKEDEN
+498 ALCKED
-506 HAYH
+506 

>member
-1 MKHLLELLDATVQRW
+1 MKHILELLDRTVRRW
-16 QDRPAF
+16 GSRPAF
-22 GDEHGPLTWHQVG
+22 GDEHITLTWDEVDA
-35 LAVHSIG
+35 AVQRVG
-42 TAMTRHKVQ
+42 TALAQYSVQ

-60 HEVPCLLAMLSTL
+60 HEVPCLLAMLGTL
-73 AAGSYYTVLDTA
+73 AAGGFYTVLDTA
-85 QPPERVRRITDQLE
+85 QPPERIRRITGQLE

-109 RAAAE
+109 REAAD
-114 ALGLNCPILDVADG
+114 ALGLACPVVEMADA
-128 LAQPPE
+128 LNAAPDS
-134 PFVLQTLRAEAID
+134 FALQTLRNESLD

-165 VAVQHRA
+165 VAIQHRA
-172 VLAYSAWAAGTFG
+172 VLAYSAWAAATFG

-210 LRTGAQI
+210 LRTGAQV
-217 QILPK
+217 QVLPR

-234 LTTHGVNTLYWVPSA
+234 LTVHEVNTLYWVPSA
-249 LGGVVRWKALDYTAL
+249 LGGVVRWKALDYTAF
-264 PPLRTVLFAGE
+264 PPLRTILFAGE

-280 YLNYWRAHYPTAL
+280 YLNYWQAHYPEAL

-309 YIVDRDFADDEPL
+309 YIVDRAFSDDEPL
-322 PIGCACDNCGLLVLT
+322 PIGRACDNCGLLVLT
-337 PDGKAAAPG
+337 DDGRAAEPG
-346 EVGELCARGSF
+346 AVGELCVRGSF

-364 MPDKTADRFCP
+364 MPDKTAERFCP

-381 YPETIY
+381 YPEIIY

-394 YDEQGLLQYMGR
+394 YDENGLLQYMGR

-435 CACVY
+435 CACIY
-440 DAPRDR
+440 DAPKDR
-446 LVLFFTAGRDLTE
+446 LVLFFTGRKGLE
-459 ALRTRLAQRLPA
+459 EELRVRLAGRLPA
-471 YMQPAVY
+471 YMQPTAY
-478 RRLKAMPQ
+478 RRLQAMPQ
-486 NQNGKIDRAVLR
+486 NQNGKIDRAALR
-498 EQCKEDEN
+498 ALCKED
-506 HAYH
+506 

>member
-1 MKHLLELLDATVQRW
+1 MKHILELLDRTVRRW
-16 QDRPAF
+16 GSRPAF
-22 GDEHGPLTWHQVG
+22 GDEHITLTWDEVDA
-35 LAVHSIG
+35 AVQRVG
-42 TAMTRHKVQ
+42 TALAQYSVQ

-60 HEVPCLLAMLSTL
+60 HEVPCLLAMLGTL
-73 AAGSYYTVLDTA
+73 AAGGFYTVLDTA
-85 QPPERVRRITDQLE
+85 QPPERVRRITGQLE

-109 RAAAE
+109 REAAD
-114 ALGLNCPILDVADG
+114 ALGLACPVVEMADA
-128 LAQPPE
+128 LNAAPDS
-134 PFVLQTLRAEAID
+134 FALQTLRNESLD

-165 VAVQHRA
+165 VAIQHRA
-172 VLAYSAWAAGTFG
+172 VLAYSAWAAATFG
-185 IDETTVFGNQT
+185 IDGTTVFGNQT

-210 LRTGAQI
+210 LRTGAQV
-217 QILPK
+217 QVLPR

-234 LTTHGVNTLYWVPSA
+234 LTVHEVNTLYWVPSA

-264 PPLRTVLFAGE
+264 PPLRTILFAGE

-280 YLNYWRAHYPTAL
+280 YLNYWQAHYPGAL

-309 YIVDRDFADDEPL
+309 YIVDRAFSDDEPL
-322 PIGCACDNCGLLVLT
+322 PIGRACDNCGLLVLT
-337 PDGKAAAPG
+337 DDGRAAEHGA
-346 EVGELCARGSF
+346 VGELCVRGSF

-364 MPDKTADRFCP
+364 MPDKTAERFCP

-381 YPETIY
+381 YPEVIY

-394 YDEQGLLQYMGR
+394 YDENGLLQYMGR

-435 CACVY
+435 CACIY
-440 DAPRDR
+440 DAPKDR
-446 LVLFFTAGRDLTE
+446 LVLFFTGRKGLEEDL
-459 ALRTRLAQRLPA
+459 RVRLAGRLPA
-471 YMQPAVY
+471 YMQPTAY
-478 RRLKAMPQ
+478 RRLQAMPQ
-486 NQNGKIDRAVLR
+486 NQNGKIDRAALR
-498 EQCKEDEN
+498 ALCKED
-506 HAYH
+506 

>member
-1 MKHLLELLDATVQRW
+1 MKHILELLDRTVRRW
-16 QDRPAF
+16 GSRPAF
-22 GDEHGPLTWHQVG
+22 GDEHITLTWDEVDA
-35 LAVHSIG
+35 AVQRVG
-42 TAMTRHKVQ
+42 TALAQYSVQ

-60 HEVPCLLAMLSTL
+60 HEVPCLLAMLGTL
-73 AAGSYYTVLDTA
+73 AAGGFYTVLDTA
-85 QPPERVRRITDQLE
+85 QPPERVRRITGQLE

-109 RAAAE
+109 REAAD
-114 ALGLNCPILDVADG
+114 ALGLACPVVEMADA
-128 LAQPPE
+128 LNAVPDS
-134 PFVLQTLRAEAID
+134 FALQTLRNESLD

-165 VAVQHRA
+165 VAIHHRA
-172 VLAYSAWAAGTFG
+172 VLAYSAWAAATFG

-210 LRTGAQI
+210 LRTGAQV
-217 QILPK
+217 QVLPR

-234 LTTHGVNTLYWVPSA
+234 LTVHEVNTLYWVPSA

-264 PPLRTVLFAGE
+264 PPLRTILFAGE

-280 YLNYWRAHYPTAL
+280 YLNYWQAHYPGAL

-309 YIVDRDFADDEPL
+309 YIVDRAFSDDEPL
-322 PIGCACDNCGLLVLT
+322 PIGRACDNCGLLVLT
-337 PDGKAAAPG
+337 DDGRAAEHGA
-346 EVGELCARGSF
+346 VGELCVRGSF

-364 MPDKTADRFCP
+364 MPDKTAERFCP

-381 YPETIY
+381 YPEIIY

-394 YDEQGLLQYMGR
+394 YDENGLLQYMGR

-435 CACVY
+435 CACIY
-440 DAPRDR
+440 DAPKDR
-446 LVLFFTAGRDLTE
+446 LVLFFTGRKGLE
-459 ALRTRLAQRLPA
+459 EELRVRLAGRLPA
-471 YMQPAVY
+471 YMQPTAY
-478 RRLKAMPQ
+478 RRLQAMPQ
-486 NQNGKIDRAVLR
+486 TQNGKIDRAALR
-498 EQCKEDEN
+498 ALCKED
-506 HAYH
+506 

>member
-1 MKHLLELLDATVQRW
+1 MKHILELLDRTVRRW
-16 QDRPAF
+16 GSRPAF
-22 GDEHGPLTWHQVG
+22 GDEHITLTWDEVDA
-35 LAVHSIG
+35 AVQRVG
-42 TAMTRHKVQ
+42 TALAQYSVQ

-60 HEVPCLLAMLSTL
+60 HEVPCLLAMLGTL
-73 AAGSYYTVLDTA
+73 AAGGFYTVLDTA
-85 QPPERVRRITDQLE
+85 QPPERVRRITGQLE

-109 RAAAE
+109 REAAD
-114 ALGLNCPILDVADG
+114 ALGLACPVVEMADA
-128 LAQPPE
+128 LNAVPDS
-134 PFVLQTLRAEAID
+134 FALQTLRNESLD

-165 VAVQHRA
+165 VAIQHRA
-172 VLAYSAWAAGTFG
+172 VLAYSAWAAATFG

-210 LRTGAQI
+210 LRTGAQV
-217 QILPK
+217 QVLPR

-234 LTTHGVNTLYWVPSA
+234 LTVHEVNTLYWVPSA

-264 PPLRTVLFAGE
+264 PPLRTILFAGE

-280 YLNYWRAHYPTAL
+280 YLNYWQAHYPGAL

-299 PTETTDICAY
+299 PTVTTDICAY
-309 YIVDRDFADDEPL
+309 YIVDRAFSDDEPL
-322 PIGCACDNCGLLVLT
+322 PIGRACDNCGLLVLT
-337 PDGKAAAPG
+337 EDGRAAEHG
-346 EVGELCARGSF
+346 VVGELCVRGSF

-364 MPDKTADRFCP
+364 MPDKTAERFCP

-381 YPETIY
+381 YPEIIY

-394 YDEQGLLQYMGR
+394 YDENGLLQYMGR

-435 CACVY
+435 CACIY
-440 DAPRDR
+440 DAPKDR
-446 LVLFFTAGRDLTE
+446 LVLFFTGRKGLEEDL
-459 ALRTRLAQRLPA
+459 RVRLAGRLPA
-471 YMQPAVY
+471 YMQPTAY
-478 RRLKAMPQ
+478 RRLQAMPQ
-486 NQNGKIDRAVLR
+486 NQNGKIDRAALR
-498 EQCKEDEN
+498 ALCKED
-506 HAYH
+506 

>member
-1 MKHLLELLDATVQRW
+1 MKHILELLDRTVRRW
-16 QDRPAF
+16 GSRPAF
-22 GDEHGPLTWHQVG
+22 GDEHITLTWDEVDA
-35 LAVHSIG
+35 AVQRVG
-42 TAMTRHKVQ
+42 TALAQYSVQ

-60 HEVPCLLAMLSTL
+60 HEVPCLLAMLGTL
-73 AAGSYYTVLDTA
+73 AAGGFYTVLDTA
-85 QPPERVRRITDQLE
+85 QPPERVRRITGQLE

-109 RAAAE
+109 REAAD
-114 ALGLNCPILDVADG
+114 ALGLACPVVEMADA
-128 LAQPPE
+128 LNAVPDS
-134 PFVLQTLRAEAID
+134 FALQTLRNESLD

-165 VAVQHRA
+165 VAIQHRA
-172 VLAYSAWAAGTFG
+172 VLAYSAWAAATFG

-210 LRTGAQI
+210 LRTGAQV
-217 QILPK
+217 QVLPR

-234 LTTHGVNTLYWVPSA
+234 LTVHEVNTLYWVPSA

-264 PPLRTVLFAGE
+264 PPLRTILFAGE

-280 YLNYWRAHYPTAL
+280 YLNYWQAHYPGAL

-309 YIVDRDFADDEPL
+309 YIVDRAFSDDEPL
-322 PIGCACDNCGLLVLT
+322 PIGRACDNCGLLVLT
-337 PDGKAAAPG
+337 DDGRAAEPG
-346 EVGELCARGSF
+346 AVGELCVRGSF

-364 MPDKTADRFCP
+364 MPDKTAERFCP

-381 YPETIY
+381 YPEIIY

-394 YDEQGLLQYMGR
+394 YDENELLQYIGR

-435 CACVY
+435 CACIY
-440 DAPRDR
+440 DAPKDR
-446 LVLFFTAGRDLTE
+446 LVLFFTGRKGLE
-459 ALRTRLAQRLPA
+459 EELRVRLAGRLPA
-471 YMQPAVY
+471 YMQPTAY
-478 RRLKAMPQ
+478 RRLQAMPQ
-486 NQNGKIDRAVLR
+486 NQNGKIDRAALR
-498 EQCKEDEN
+498 ALCKED
-506 HAYH
+506 

>member
-1 MKHLLELLDATVQRW
+1 MKHILELLDRTVRRW
-16 QDRPAF
+16 GSRPAF
-22 GDEHGPLTWHQVG
+22 GDEHITLTWDEVDA
-35 LAVHSIG
+35 AVQRVG
-42 TAMTRHKVQ
+42 TALAQYSVQ

-60 HEVPCLLAMLSTL
+60 HEVPCLLAMLGTL
-73 AAGSYYTVLDTA
+73 AAGGFYTVLDTA
-85 QPPERVRRITDQLE
+85 QPPERVRRITGQLE

-109 RAAAE
+109 RKAAD
-114 ALGLNCPILDVADG
+114 ALGLACPVVEMADA
-128 LAQPPE
+128 LNAVPDS
-134 PFVLQTLRAEAID
+134 FALQTLRNESLD

-165 VAVQHRA
+165 VAIQHRA
-172 VLAYSAWAAGTFG
+172 VLAYSAWAAATFG

-210 LRTGAQI
+210 LRTGAQV
-217 QILPK
+217 QVLPR

-234 LTTHGVNTLYWVPSA
+234 LTVHEVNTLYWVPSA

-264 PPLRTVLFAGE
+264 PPLRTILFAGE

-280 YLNYWRAHYPTAL
+280 YLNYWQAHYPEAL

-309 YIVDRDFADDEPL
+309 YIVDRAFSDDEPL
-322 PIGCACDNCGLLVLT
+322 PIGRACDNCGLLVLT
-337 PDGKAAAPG
+337 DDGRAAEHGA
-346 EVGELCARGSF
+346 VGELCVRGSF

-364 MPDKTADRFCP
+364 MPDKTAERFCP

-381 YPETIY
+381 YPEIIY

-394 YDEQGLLQYMGR
+394 YDENGLLQYMGR

-435 CACVY
+435 CACIY
-440 DAPRDR
+440 DAPKDR
-446 LVLFFTAGRDLTE
+446 LVLFFTGRKGLE
-459 ALRTRLAQRLPA
+459 EELRVRLAGRLPA
-471 YMQPAVY
+471 YMQPTAY
-478 RRLKAMPQ
+478 RRLQAMPQ
-486 NQNGKIDRAVLR
+486 NQNGKIDRAALR
-498 EQCKEDEN
+498 ALCKED
-506 HAYH
+506 

>member
-1 MKHLLELLDATVQRW
+1 MKHILELLDRTVRRW
-16 QDRPAF
+16 GSRPAF
-22 GDEHGPLTWHQVG
+22 GDEHITLTLDEVDA
-35 LAVHSIG
+35 AVQRVG
-42 TAMTRHKVQ
+42 TALAQYSVQ

-60 HEVPCLLAMLSTL
+60 HEVPCLLAMLGTL
-73 AAGSYYTVLDTA
+73 AAGGFYTVLDTA
-85 QPPERVRRITDQLE
+85 QPPERVRRITGQLE

-109 RAAAE
+109 REAAD
-114 ALGLNCPILDVADG
+114 ALGLACPVVEMADALNAAPDS
-128 LAQPPE
+128 LA
-134 PFVLQTLRAEAID
+134 LQTLRNESLD

-165 VAVQHRA
+165 VAIQHRA
-172 VLAYSAWAAGTFG
+172 VLAYSAWAAATFG

-210 LRTGAQI
+210 LRTGAQV
-217 QILPK
+217 QVLPR

-234 LTTHGVNTLYWVPSA
+234 LTVHEVNTLYWVPSA

-264 PPLRTVLFAGE
+264 PPLRTILFAGE

-280 YLNYWRAHYPTAL
+280 YLNYWQAHYPGAL

-309 YIVDRDFADDEPL
+309 YIVDRAFSDDEPL
-322 PIGCACDNCGLLVLT
+322 PIGRACDNCGLLVLT
-337 PDGKAAAPG
+337 DDGRAAEPG
-346 EVGELCARGSF
+346 AVGELCVRGSF

-364 MPDKTADRFCP
+364 MPDKTAERFCP

-381 YPETIY
+381 YPEIIY

-394 YDEQGLLQYMGR
+394 YDENGLLQYMGR

-435 CACVY
+435 CACIY
-440 DAPRDR
+440 DAPKDR
-446 LVLFFTAGRDLTE
+446 LVLFFTGRKGLEEDL
-459 ALRTRLAQRLPA
+459 RVRLAGRLPA
-471 YMQPAVY
+471 YMQPTAY
-478 RRLKAMPQ
+478 RRLQAMPQ
-486 NQNGKIDRAVLR
+486 NQNGKIDRAALR
-498 EQCKEDEN
+498 ALCKED
-506 HAYH
+506 

>member
-1 MKHLLELLDATVQRW
+1 MKHILELLDRTVRRW
-16 QDRPAF
+16 GSRPAF
-22 GDEHGPLTWHQVG
+22 GDEHITLTWDEVDA
-35 LAVHSIG
+35 AVQRVG
-42 TAMTRHKVQ
+42 TALAQYSVQ

-60 HEVPCLLAMLSTL
+60 HEVPCLLAMLGTL
-73 AAGSYYTVLDTA
+73 AAGGFYTVLDTA
-85 QPPERVRRITDQLE
+85 QPPERVRRITGQLE

-109 RAAAE
+109 REAAD
-114 ALGLNCPILDVADG
+114 ALGLACPVVEMADA
-128 LAQPPE
+128 LNAAPDS
-134 PFVLQTLRAEAID
+134 FALQTLRNESLD

-165 VAVQHRA
+165 VAIQHRA
-172 VLAYSAWAAGTFG
+172 VLAYSAWAAATFG

-210 LRTGAQI
+210 LRTGAQV
-217 QILPK
+217 QVLPR

-234 LTTHGVNTLYWVPSA
+234 LTVHEVNTLYWVPSA

-264 PPLRTVLFAGE
+264 PPLRTILFAGE

-280 YLNYWRAHYPTAL
+280 YLNYWQAHYPEAL

-309 YIVDRDFADDEPL
+309 YIVDRAFSDDEPL
-322 PIGCACDNCGLLVLT
+322 PIGRACDNCGLLVLT
-337 PDGKAAAPG
+337 EDGRAAEHGA
-346 EVGELCARGSF
+346 VGELCVRGSF

-364 MPDKTADRFCP
+364 MPDKTAERFCP

-381 YPETIY
+381 YPEIIY

-394 YDEQGLLQYMGR
+394 YDENGLLQYMGR

-435 CACVY
+435 CACIY
-440 DAPRDR
+440 DAPKDR
-446 LVLFFTAGRDLTE
+446 LVLFFTGRKGLE
-459 ALRTRLAQRLPA
+459 EELRVRLAGRLPA
-471 YMQPAVY
+471 YMQPTAY
-478 RRLKAMPQ
+478 RRLQAMPQ
-486 NQNGKIDRAVLR
+486 NQNGKIDRAALR
-498 EQCKEDEN
+498 ALCKED
-506 HAYH
+506 

>member
-1 MKHLLELLDATVQRW
+1 MKHILELLDRTVRRW
-16 QDRPAF
+16 GSRPAF
-22 GDEHGPLTWHQVG
+22 GDEHITLTWDEVDA
-35 LAVHSIG
+35 AVQRVG
-42 TAMTRHKVQ
+42 TALAQYSVQ

-60 HEVPCLLAMLSTL
+60 HEVPCLLAMLGTL
-73 AAGSYYTVLDTA
+73 AASGFYTVLDTA
-85 QPPERVRRITDQLE
+85 QPPERVRRITGQLE

-109 RAAAE
+109 REAAD
-114 ALGLNCPILDVADG
+114 ALGLACPVVEMADA
-128 LAQPPE
+128 LNAVPD
-134 PFVLQTLRAEAID
+134 FFALQTLRNESLD

-165 VAVQHRA
+165 VAIQHRA
-172 VLAYSAWAAGTFG
+172 VLAYSAWAAATFG

-210 LRTGAQI
+210 LRTGAQV
-217 QILPK
+217 QVLPR

-234 LTTHGVNTLYWVPSA
+234 LTVHEVNTLYWVPSA

-264 PPLRTVLFAGE
+264 PPLRTILFAGE

-280 YLNYWRAHYPTAL
+280 YLNYWQAHYPGAL

-309 YIVDRDFADDEPL
+309 YIVDRAFSDDEPL
-322 PIGCACDNCGLLVLT
+322 PIGRACDNCGLLVLT
-337 PDGKAAAPG
+337 DDGRAAEHGA
-346 EVGELCARGSF
+346 VGELCVRGSF

-364 MPDKTADRFCP
+364 MPDKTAERFCP

-381 YPETIY
+381 YPEIIY

-394 YDEQGLLQYMGR
+394 YDENGLLQYMGR

-435 CACVY
+435 CACIY
-440 DAPRDR
+440 DAPKDR
-446 LVLFFTAGRDLTE
+446 LVLFFTGRKGLE
-459 ALRTRLAQRLPA
+459 EELRIRLSGRLPA
-471 YMQPAVY
+471 YMQPTAY
-478 RRLKAMPQ
+478 RRLQAMPQ
-486 NQNGKIDRAVLR
+486 NQNGKIDRAALR
-498 EQCKEDEN
+498 ALCKED
-506 HAYH
+506 